1 MPILLSKEREAT
13 TQSRFLNKRE
23 RVAPKRP
30 CYLGTNF
37 IRRRDEVLFG
47 ELGSHTILHD
57 ARGVAPVDGS
67 SFLGVGK
74 E

>member
-23 RVAPKRP
+23 RVAPKRS
-30 CYLGTNF
+30 CYLGTDF
-37 IRRRDEVLFG
+37 IRRRDEILFG
-47 ELGSHTILHD
+47 ELGSHTILHG

-67 SFLGVGK
+67 SLLGVGK

>member
-13 TQSRFLNKRE
+13 TQSRFPNKRE

-37 IRRRDEVLFG
+37 IRRRNEILFG
-47 ELGSHTILHD
+47 EIGSYTILHG
-57 ARGVAPVDGS
+57 ARGMTPVDGS
-67 SFLGVGK
+67 SPLGVGK